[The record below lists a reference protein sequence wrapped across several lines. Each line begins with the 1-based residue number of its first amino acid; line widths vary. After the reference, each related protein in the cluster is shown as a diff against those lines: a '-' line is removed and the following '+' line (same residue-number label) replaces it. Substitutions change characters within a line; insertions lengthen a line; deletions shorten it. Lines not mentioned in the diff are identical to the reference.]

1 MNKLLLSC
9 LAVLASA
16 ASATTP
22 LENASALAEQLGGS
36 PIAIPAAASIATPPS
51 APVAPAAAAALAA
64 ASAASVKISALTG
77 GSGSI
82 SGYASATGNGSMNC
96 NGSWMNGWANLTA
109 YVSVTT
115 EDGAN
120 AQFPV
125 SGMAFLSGT
134 CQNNVGFVSG
144 SAMMNGSGSLYKAG
158 RYVGSVNLSGNAFI
172 NQYVNAPFAWINQ
185 NVYLSGSYNETGV
198 AAK

>member
-1 MNKLLLSC
+1 MNKILLSC
-9 LAVLASA
+9 LVVLASA

-22 LENASALAEQLGGS
+22 LENASALAQQLGGS
-36 PIAIPAAASIATPPS
+36 PIAIPTAASIATPAA
-51 APVAPAAAAALAA
+51 APVARAAAVPAD
-64 ASAASVKISALTG
+64 ASAAAVKISALAG

-96 NGSWMNGWANLTA
+96 NGGWMNGWINLTA
-109 YVSVTT
+109 YVNVTT

-120 AQFPV
+120 AQFPA
-125 SGMAFLSGT
+125 SGMAFLSGS
-134 CQNNVGFVSG
+134 CQNNGGFVSG
-144 SAMMNGSGSLYKAG
+144 NAMMNGSGSLYKAG
-158 RYVGSVNLSGNAFI
+158 RYVGAVNLSGSAFI

-185 NVYLSGSYNETGV
+185 NVYLSGSYNENAV